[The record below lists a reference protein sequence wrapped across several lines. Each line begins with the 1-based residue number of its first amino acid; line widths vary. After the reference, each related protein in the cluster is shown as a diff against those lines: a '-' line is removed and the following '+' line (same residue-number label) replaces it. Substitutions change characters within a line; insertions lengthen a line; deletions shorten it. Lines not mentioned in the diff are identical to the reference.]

1 MGKTLI
7 LSGRRDAMT
16 DTFLDKAKP
25 ANRFARA
32 REAQSAAL
40 LEDYAEMI
48 GDLIEERGE
57 ARVADIAARM
67 GVSQPTATKSIAR
80 LKREGLAT
88 SRPYRGV
95 FLTSKG
101 ADLATRVRARHR
113 TVVAFLIKMGVPE
126 DIAELDA
133 EGIEHHVSQVTL
145 SVFEKIVADSK
156 PD

>member
-1 MGKTLI
+1 MP
-7 LSGRRDAMT
+7 
-16 DTFLDKAKP
+16 DTFLDKDRP
-25 ANRFARA
+25 ANSFARA

-40 LEDYAEMI
+40 LEDYVEMI
-48 GDLIEERGE
+48 GDLIEELGE
-57 ARVADIAARM
+57 ARVADIAQRM

-95 FLTSKG
+95 FLSEEG
-101 ADLATRVRARHR
+101 AALADRVRARHR
-113 TVVAFLIKMGVPE
+113 TVVKFLIKMGVPE

-145 SVFEKIVADSK
+145 SVFEKVVAGHKD
-156 PD
+156 D